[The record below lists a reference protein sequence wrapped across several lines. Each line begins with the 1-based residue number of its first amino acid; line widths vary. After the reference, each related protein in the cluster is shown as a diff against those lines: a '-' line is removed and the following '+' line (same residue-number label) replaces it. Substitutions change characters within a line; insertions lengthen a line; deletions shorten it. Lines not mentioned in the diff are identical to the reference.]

1 MIDHIKPEDLHV
13 ANTMAFGNTQT
24 NKKKG
29 KMSKEKID
37 FKQLQWIKAPW
48 GKGYVLV
55 SKKYVEQFKKEG
67 RGVIE

>member
-1 MIDHIKPEDLHV
+1 MKDHIKPEDLHA
-13 ANTMAFGNTQT
+13 ANTIAFGNTQT

-37 FKQLQWIKAPW
+37 FKKLQWIKAPW

-55 SKKYVEQFKKEG
+55 SKKYVVG
-67 RGVIE
+67 GMV